1 MLIKAHKDKFMKKEN
16 TNKAIV
22 FGLRFFQFMNDL
34 ITVVISVCLGVAIG
48 LVLARNYQIEPIC
61 DELGGVIISSQCVK
75 VLIK

>member
-1 MLIKAHKDKFMKKEN
+1 
-16 TNKAIV
+16 
-22 FGLRFFQFMNDL
+22 MNDL